1 MILKIGDLIDFPN
14 SPGQTVR
21 IIWLSQ
27 QNDAVTLFRVNQ
39 VNALP
44 ELAPAQPLIEMLLKG
59 EAVFMENDR
68 YLPTVAEAALTPS
81 RKRVRD
87 RAWNLIKPL
96 VENVPYIFSEERRG
110 KLVQGVVDEARQGE
124 NPSVLRITKKSIYGY
139 LRRFWQRGMV
149 PNAVLADYPNSGAK
163 GKSRKASKKK
173 RGRPRKYGHATGINV
188 TESIRKIFRVGFLRC
203 YASDRQKKWSLSDA
217 FHKILKDFFCEKIID
232 SETGKVTHQTS
243 EKARQAGGLPTF
255 EQFKYWSDKD
265 HVRLEVKRKRL
276 SARVYDKDFRG
287 LIGTSNA
294 EVMGPGDRYQIDATI
309 ADVYLVS
316 RFDRNRIIGR
326 PVIYVVIDVFSRMIV
341 GLYVGLEGPS
351 WVTAMMALANTAAD
365 KVEYCK
371 KFGIDIE
378 PEDWPC
384 HFLPGVL
391 LGDRGE
397 IESAKINALINNF
410 NVAVENAAAYR
421 ADWKGII
428 EQHFNL
434 LPAMFKP
441 YVPGYIEQDFRA
453 RGGKD
458 YRLDAVLDID
468 EFTGIVIECTL
479 YKNNHQEITRYD
491 KDRDVK
497 ADGVPPIPV
506 DLWGWGRTFRTGA
519 MRSFPRDFVEFS
531 LMPTDKAVVTT
542 FGVKHKG
549 SFYTCPQA
557 IEERWFDQARQKGTW
572 EVDISYDPRSLDTIY
587 LHGTKS
593 SNPFQVCTLTE
604 RSRAH
609 CNASLWEVEQQDI
622 LDKHGAANRLESRQ
636 LARVD
641 LNASIEKTV
650 AGAVQKRGKPS
661 TESDASRTKNIQG
674 NRAEEKQANRETEV
688 FRPSVKK
695 PTAEAASAKI
705 IDFPGSKPDSKVDY
719 SLPSIE
725 EILGED
731 DE

>member
-1 MILKIGDLIDFPN
+1 MMLKIGDLIDFPS

-27 QNDAVTLFRVNQ
+27 QHDTVTICRVNQ
-39 VNALP
+39 ANAFP
-44 ELAPAQPLIEMLLKG
+44 ERAPAQPLIEMLSKG
-59 EAVFMENDR
+59 EAVLMEHDP
-68 YLPTVAEAALTPS
+68 YLPTVAEAALSAS

-87 RAWNLIKPL
+87 RAWALIKPL
-96 VENVPYIFSEERRG
+96 VENVPNIFSEERRG
-110 KLVQGVVDEARQGE
+110 KLIQDLVEAARNGK
-124 NPSVLRITKKSIYGY
+124 NPNVKKTTKKSIYGY

-149 PNAVLADYPNSGAK
+149 PNAVLADYQNSGAK
-163 GKSRKASKKK
+163 GKARKASKKK
-173 RGRPRKYGHATGINV
+173 RGRPRKYGHATGTNV
-188 TESIRKIFRVGFLRC
+188 TENIRKIFRVGFSRC
-203 YASDRQKKWSLSDA
+203 YASDRQKKWSLKDA
-217 FHKILKDFFCEKIID
+217 YHKIAEDFFCDKIID
-232 SETGKVTHQTS
+232 SETGNVTHVTS
-243 EKARQAGGLPTF
+243 EDARQAGGVPTF

-265 HVRLEVKRKRL
+265 HVRLDVKRKRL
-276 SARVYDKDFRG
+276 GARVYDKDFRG

-316 RFDRNRIIGR
+316 RLNRHRIIGR

-397 IESAKINALINNF
+397 IESAKIDALINNF
-410 NVAVENAAAYR
+410 NVSVENAAAYR

-468 EFTGIVIECTL
+468 EFTRIVIECTL
-479 YKNNHQEITRYD
+479 YKNNHKEITKYD

-506 DLWGWGRTFRTGA
+506 ELWGWGRTYRTGA
-519 MRSFPRDFVEFS
+519 MRSFPQDFVEFS

-542 FGVKHKG
+542 FGIRHMG
-549 SFYTCPQA
+549 SFYTCAQA
-557 IEERWFDQARQKGTW
+557 MEERWFDQARQNGIW
-572 EVDISYDPRSLDTIY
+572 EVNVSYDPRNLDTIY
-587 LHGTKS
+587 LHGTGS
-593 SNPFQVCTLTE
+593 SNPFQTCALTD

-609 CNASLWEVEQQDI
+609 RNASLWEIEQQNE
-622 LDKHGAANRLESRQ
+622 LDKHGAANRQESRQ

-650 AGAVQKRGKPS
+650 AEALHKRGKPS
-661 TESDASRTKNIQG
+661 TDSDANRTKNIQG

-688 FRPSVKK
+688 FRPGQKK
-695 PTAEAASAKI
+695 LTGEGASAKI
-705 IDFPGSKPDSKVDY
+705 IEFPGSKSDGVADY
-719 SLPSIE
+719 SMPSIE